1 MMKIKIYIL
10 LFFAVT
16 FANAQ
21 ITSDEN
27 FRKPVSE
34 TLKKMETIFHV
45 TINDDRGLLKGKEL
59 DYADWRIE
67 PGNLAISLTNI
78 LAPFELMYFKQP
90 DGTYIIRKYENHKVS
105 VDKGRER
112 LDYLTTLYSN
122 VSEWE
127 ARKKEIKACMITSFG
142 LDKAPPMPKSKP
154 ILTPKT
160 INKYYIF

>member
-1 MMKIKIYIL
+1 MKKIKYTIL
-10 LFFAVT
+10 LSIFALT
-16 FANAQ
+16 ISNAQ

-34 TLKKMETIFHV
+34 TIQKIGTIFNI

-67 PGNLAISLTNI
+67 PGNLPLSLTNI

-105 VDKGRER
+105 VDKGKER
-112 LDYLTTLYSN
+112 LFYLESLYSTKE
-122 VSEWE
+122 EWE
-127 ARKKEIKACMITSFG
+127 KRKMELKACMIESFG
-142 LDKAPPMPKSKP
+142 LDRRPLHLS
-154 ILTPKT
+154 L
-160 INKYYIF
+160 NHF